1 MIGVTSAPSG
11 VKAKGAVLA
20 DADTGQILWGRDVG
34 TERPMAS
41 VTKVMTALL
50 VLESGNLGQEIAVPA
65 AADSYAWKYGGESA
79 GLHPGDVLTA
89 QELLAA
95 LLLPSGADAAY
106 TLANAYGPG
115 LNAFIARMNATAAQ
129 LGMKD
134 THFTSPDGLP
144 YPTETSTYS
153 TPFDLLTLGLVAMRY
168 PAFQSIVD
176 LRFYHLPK
184 GPGHHE
190 YWWDNTDHLIGSYQ
204 GALGI
209 KDGYTDDA
217 GHCLLFEA
225 TRNGRT
231 LIGVVLDS
239 PRHRHGGRRA
249 GCRADAELGLRAPFA
264 PAERSIRPGYAASF
278 TVGWHQ
284 RPVSLPGPGLAAA
297 CSSGGVSMTGTGSR
311 PIRSAMRVSK
321 TSWAARWPCTCA
333 TSCRVA
339 LASWNVASA
348 RLSAAAACTFCP
360 TMMTDSSTSCRNVC
374 ATQETIAAVPDRIAS
389 GRLIRSNKANA

>member
-1 MIGVTSAPSG
+1 MRLRAGIVALTVAAATIGGAAAWASTVVAQGPQPVRNQAATAEARSHAPARSSRPTPRPRPTASPVIEVTSAPSG
-11 VKAKGAVLA
+11 VKAKGAMLA

-50 VLESGNLGQEIAVPA
+50 VLESGNLGREIAVPA
-65 AADSYAWKYGGESA
+65 AADSYAWKNGGESA

-106 TLANAYGPG
+106 TLASAYGPG
-115 LNAFIARMNATAAQ
+115 FNAFIARMNATAAQ
-129 LGMKD
+129 LGMTD

-153 TPFDLLTLGLVAMRY
+153 TPADLLTLGLVAMRY
-168 PAFQSIVD
+168 PALRSIVD
-176 LRFYHLPK
+176 LRFYQLPK
-184 GPGHHE
+184 GPGHHA

-204 GALGI
+204 GAVGI
-209 KDGYTDDA
+209 KDGFTDDA

-239 PRHRHGGRRA
+239 PA
-249 GCRADAELGLRAPFA
+249 
-264 PAERSIRPGYAASF
+264 I
-278 TVGWHQ
+278 
-284 RPVSLPGPGLAAA
+284 
-297 CSSGGVSMTGTGSR
+297 GT
-311 PIRSAMRVSK
+311 
-321 TSWAARWPCTCA
+321 
-333 TSCRVA
+333 
-339 LASWNVASA
+339 
-348 RLSAAAACTFCP
+348 AAAAQ
-360 TMMTDSSTSCRNVC
+360 D
-374 ATQETIAAVPDRIAS
+374 AARMLNWGFGLPRT
-389 GRLIRSNKANA
+389 G

>member
-1 MIGVTSAPSG
+1 MRLRVGIVSLAVAAATIGGAAAWVSTVVAEGSQPVREQVAAAGAESRAPARLSHPHRSPSPSPRPTAGPVIEVTGAPSG

-20 DADTGQILWGRDVG
+20 DADTGQILWGRDVD

-129 LGMKD
+129 MGMKD
-134 THFTSPDGLP
+134 THFASPDGLP

-153 TPFDLLTLGLVAMRY
+153 TPSDLLTLGLVAMRY
-168 PAFQSIVD
+168 PAFRSIVD

-190 YWWDNTDHLIGSYQ
+190 YWWDNTDDLIGSYQ

-231 LIGVVLDS
+231 LIGVVQDS
-239 PRHRHGGRRA
+239 PATGTAAGAQDAGRMLNW
-249 GCRADAELGLRAPFA
+249 GFGLRP
-264 PAERSIRPGYAASF
+264 
-278 TVGWHQ
+278 
-284 RPVSLPGPGLAAA
+284 
-297 CSSGGVSMTGTGSR
+297 TG
-311 PIRSAMRVSK
+311 
-321 TSWAARWPCTCA
+321 
-333 TSCRVA
+333 
-339 LASWNVASA
+339 
-348 RLSAAAACTFCP
+348 
-360 TMMTDSSTSCRNVC
+360 
-374 ATQETIAAVPDRIAS
+374 
-389 GRLIRSNKANA
+389 

>member
-1 MIGVTSAPSG
+1 MRLRAGIVSLIVAAATMGGAAAWASTVVAEGPPPVRNQVAAAGAESRAPARLSRPRPSPRPSPRPTAGPVIEVTSAPSG
-11 VKAKGAVLA
+11 VKAKGAMLA
-20 DADTGQILWGRDVG
+20 DADTGQILWGRDVD

-50 VLESGNLGQEIAVPA
+50 VLESGTLGHQIGVPGAAV
-65 AADSYAWKYGGESA
+65 SYAWRYGGETA
-79 GLHPGDVLTA
+79 ALHSGDVLTA
-89 QELLAA
+89 QELLEA

-153 TPFDLLTLGLVAMRY
+153 TPSDLLTLGLAAMRY
-168 PAFQSIVD
+168 PAFRSIVD

-190 YWWDNTDHLIGSYQ
+190 YWWDNTDDLIGSYQ
-204 GALGI
+204 GAVGI
-209 KDGYTDDA
+209 KTGYTDDA

-225 TRNGRT
+225 IRNGRT

-239 PRHRHGGRRA
+239 PATGPAAGGQDA
-249 GCRADAELGLRAPFA
+249 GRMLNWGFGLR
-264 PAERSIRPGYAASF
+264 R
-278 TVGWHQ
+278 
-284 RPVSLPGPGLAAA
+284 
-297 CSSGGVSMTGTGSR
+297 TG
-311 PIRSAMRVSK
+311 
-321 TSWAARWPCTCA
+321 
-333 TSCRVA
+333 
-339 LASWNVASA
+339 
-348 RLSAAAACTFCP
+348 
-360 TMMTDSSTSCRNVC
+360 
-374 ATQETIAAVPDRIAS
+374 
-389 GRLIRSNKANA
+389 